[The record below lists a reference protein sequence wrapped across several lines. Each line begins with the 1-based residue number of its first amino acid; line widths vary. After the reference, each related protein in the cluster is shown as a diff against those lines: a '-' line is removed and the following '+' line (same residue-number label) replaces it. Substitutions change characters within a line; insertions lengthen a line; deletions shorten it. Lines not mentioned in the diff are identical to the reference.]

1 MWNDNMYFPGIKT
14 CILTNNWANDTGKK
28 FKSLPFPHLLHYF
41 DEEFESCKLGLCKP
55 DPNIYKLVCSKMNVK
70 PSEVSIYMYIYFK
83 IHLQNNLSNLNAVF
97 TTQSSLNL
105 LQPISL
111 RFISYMYFF
120 SWLISP
126 NSGLGK
132 DGLPKHWSWIW
143 YIHLL
148 LLVTLVV

>member
-1 MWNDNMYFPGIKT
+1 MVCYFLNISMWNDNMYFPGIKT

-55 DPNIYKLVCSKMNVK
+55 DPHIYKLVCSKMNVK

-97 TTQSSLNL
+97 TTQSSLYL

-120 SWLISP
+120 C
-126 NSGLGK
+126 
-132 DGLPKHWSWIW
+132 
-143 YIHLL
+143 
-148 LLVTLVV
+148 

>member
-1 MWNDNMYFPGIKT
+1 MVCYFLNISMWNDNMYFPGIKT

-105 LQPISL
+105 LKPISL

-120 SWLISP
+120 SSLISP

-132 DGLPKHWSWIW
+132 DGLPKHWSWI
-143 YIHLL
+143 
-148 LLVTLVV
+148 

>member
-1 MWNDNMYFPGIKT
+1 MVCYFLNISMWNDNMYFPGIKT

-111 RFISYMYFF
+111 RFISYMHFF
-120 SWLISP
+120 C
-126 NSGLGK
+126 
-132 DGLPKHWSWIW
+132 
-143 YIHLL
+143 
-148 LLVTLVV
+148 